1 MSKGAFLFVLYKFI
15 HFLLKLSFTASL
27 YKTGCLYWEIIG
39 MNINTNYGAAFAANA
54 VKRAGTGLDS
64 SIEKLSSGLKV
75 NYAKD
80 DAAGIQVAMR
90 LEAEIQGLNMA
101 SKNAAD
107 AQAMLDTADGALAE
121 VHSALLRMRELAVQ
135 AANSTVTDSDRD
147 SMQAEV
153 TALEAEIQRIG
164 DNTTWGGQSLMDA
177 DFTAKFHIGPDAA
190 DNITV
195 KIEAVE
201 ATTAASGATGGL
213 GLSSDITT
221 QANAAGYITKIDA
234 LSIVST
240 NRGSLGAVSNRLTST
255 INNLDQISV
264 NLSAS
269 KGRIMDTDFAAET
282 SNLARS
288 QILQQAATAMLA
300 QANASKST
308 ALTLIQS

>member
-1 MSKGAFLFVLYKFI
+1 
-15 HFLLKLSFTASL
+15 
-27 YKTGCLYWEIIG
+27 

-135 AANSTVTDSDRD
+135 GANSTVTDSDRD

-213 GLSSDITT
+213 GLSGDVTT
-221 QANAAGYITKIDA
+221 QANSASYITKIDA
-234 LSIVST
+234 AISIVST

-300 QANASKST
+300 QANASKNGVM
-308 ALTLIQS
+308 TLLRN

>member
-1 MSKGAFLFVLYKFI
+1 MVS
-15 HFLLKLSFTASL
+15 
-27 YKTGCLYWEIIG
+27 
-39 MNINTNYGAAFAANA
+39 INTNYGGLFASKAAN
-54 VKRAGTGLDS
+54 S
-64 SIEKLSSGLKV
+64 SQRLMDTAMERLSSGQRI

-107 AQAMLDTADGALAE
+107 AQSMLDTAEGALGE
-121 VHSALLRMRELAVQ
+121 VHAALLRMRELAVQ
-135 AANSTVTDSDRD
+135 GANATVTDSDRD

-164 DNTTWGGQSLMDA
+164 DNTTWGGQNVLAA

-195 KIEAVE
+195 KIEAVD
-201 ATTAASGATGGL
+201 ATAAASGATGGL
-213 GLSSDITT
+213 GLSGDVTT
-221 QANAAGYITKIDA
+221 LANSAGYITKIDA
-234 LSIVST
+234 AISIVST

-300 QANASKST
+300 QANASKQT
-308 ALTLIQS
+308 VLTLIR

>member
-1 MSKGAFLFVLYKFI
+1 
-15 HFLLKLSFTASL
+15 
-27 YKTGCLYWEIIG
+27 

-195 KIEAVE
+195 KIEAVD
-201 ATTAASGATGGL
+201 AT
-213 GLSSDITT
+213 
-221 QANAAGYITKIDA
+221 
-234 LSIVST
+234 
-240 NRGSLGAVSNRLTST
+240 
-255 INNLDQISV
+255 
-264 NLSAS
+264 
-269 KGRIMDTDFAAET
+269 
-282 SNLARS
+282 
-288 QILQQAATAMLA
+288 
-300 QANASKST
+300 
-308 ALTLIQS
+308 

>member
-1 MSKGAFLFVLYKFI
+1 M
-15 HFLLKLSFTASL
+15 
-27 YKTGCLYWEIIG
+27 
-39 MNINTNYGAAFAANA
+39 
-54 VKRAGTGLDS
+54 
-64 SIEKLSSGLKV
+64 
-75 NYAKD
+75 
-80 DAAGIQVAMR
+80 
-90 LEAEIQGLNMA
+90 
-101 SKNAAD
+101 
-107 AQAMLDTADGALAE
+107 
-121 VHSALLRMRELAVQ
+121 HSALLRMRELAVQ
-135 AANSTVTDSDRD
+135 ASNSTVTDADRD

-201 ATTAASGATGGL
+201 ATAAASGATGGL
-213 GLSSDITT
+213 GLTSDITT

-234 LSIVST
+234 AISIVST

-300 QANASKST
+300 QANASKQT
-308 ALTLIQS
+308 VLTLIR

>member
-1 MSKGAFLFVLYKFI
+1 MVS
-15 HFLLKLSFTASL
+15 
-27 YKTGCLYWEIIG
+27 
-39 MNINTNYGAAFAANA
+39 INTNYGGLFASKAAN
-54 VKRAGTGLDS
+54 S
-64 SIEKLSSGLKV
+64 SQRLMDTAMERLSSGQRI

-80 DAAGIQVAMR
+80 DAAGIQVATR

-135 AANSTVTDSDRD
+135 ASNSTVTDADRD

-201 ATTAASGATGGL
+201 ATAAASGATGGL
-213 GLSSDITT
+213 GLTSDITT

-234 LSIVST
+234 AISIVST

-264 NLSAS
+264 NLQAS

-300 QANASKST
+300 QANASKQT
-308 ALTLIQS
+308 VLTLIR

>member
-1 MSKGAFLFVLYKFI
+1 MVS
-15 HFLLKLSFTASL
+15 
-27 YKTGCLYWEIIG
+27 
-39 MNINTNYGAAFAANA
+39 INTNYGGLFASKAAN
-54 VKRAGTGLDS
+54 S
-64 SIEKLSSGLKV
+64 SQRLMDTAMERLSSGQRI

-107 AQAMLDTADGALAE
+107 AQSMLDTAEGALGE
-121 VHSALLRMRELAVQ
+121 VHAALLRMRELAVQ
-135 AANSTVTDSDRD
+135 GANATVTDSDRD

-195 KIEAVE
+195 KIEAID
-201 ATTAASGATGGL
+201 ATGAASGATGGL
-213 GLSSDITT
+213 GLSGDVTT
-221 QANAAGYITKIDA
+221 LANAAGYITKIDA
-234 LSIVST
+234 AISIVST

-300 QANASKST
+300 QANASKNGVM
-308 ALTLIQS
+308 TLLRN

>member
-1 MSKGAFLFVLYKFI
+1 MVS
-15 HFLLKLSFTASL
+15 
-27 YKTGCLYWEIIG
+27 
-39 MNINTNYGAAFAANA
+39 INTNYGGLFASKAAN
-54 VKRAGTGLDS
+54 S
-64 SIEKLSSGLKV
+64 SQRLMDTAMERLSSGQRI

-107 AQAMLDTADGALAE
+107 AQSMLDTAEGALGE
-121 VHSALLRMRELAVQ
+121 VHALLLRIRELAVQ
-135 AANSTVTDSDRD
+135 ASNSTVTDADRT

-153 TALEAEIQRIG
+153 QALEDEIDRIG
-164 DNTTWGGQSLMDA
+164 DNTTWGGQNILKQDLA
-177 DFTAKFHIGPDAA
+177 AKFHIGPDAA
-190 DNITV
+190 DNISVTIKEVSATGTV
-195 KIEAVE
+195 
-201 ATTAASGATGGL
+201 ASG
-213 GLSSDITT
+213 GLSLTSDITT
-221 QANAAGYITKIDA
+221 QTKAAGYITFVDNAI
-234 LSIVST
+234 SIIST

-300 QANASKST
+300 QANASKNGVM
-308 ALTLIQS
+308 TLLRN